1 MAYYDSQI
9 HWLGRMS
16 SVFVEK
22 TRVRVWDEDHLRLA
36 VEAACVALWSWHIDD
51 DRFAMDERGFDL
63 WGIPW
68 SEQVTFEELSAH
80 IHPADRDRVRAA
92 FTATRSVAGSYEIDF
107 RIIVDEDV
115 RWISARGQGADVGI
129 VDGVM
134 FGVFLDVTGRKQAE
148 EGSEL
153 LAGEMSHRVKNLLSI
168 ATGLT
173 QLTGR
178 SAKSVEQM
186 TGELTD
192 RLTALGRAHDV
203 VRPLPGEQGKAALLG
218 DLLSV
223 LLAPYDETAAFSGRI
238 RVAVPRMGIGQRT
251 ASTLAMLIHELA
263 TNSVK
268 YGALSCAEG
277 SLDISSRAE
286 GDQIHVVWAE
296 TGGPAITGH
305 PELAGFGSKL
315 IARTVASQLGGQ
327 LTYDWQE
334 TGLVVTIEMRP
345 DRLAE

>member
-1 MAYYDSQI
+1 
-9 HWLGRMS
+9 MS
-16 SVFVEK
+16 GVFVEK
-22 TRVRVWDEDHLRLA
+22 TRVRVWHEDHLRLA

-51 DRFAMDERGFDL
+51 DRFAMDERGFQL

-68 SEQVTFEELSAH
+68 SDQVTFEELSSH

-92 FTATRSVAGSYEIDF
+92 FTATRSVTGSYEIDF
-107 RIIVDEDV
+107 RIIVDDDV
-115 RWISARGQGADVGI
+115 RWVSARGQGADVGI
-129 VDGVM
+129 VDGAM

-186 TGELTD
+186 TGELTE

-238 RVAVPRMGIGQRT
+238 RVAVPRMGIGERT

-268 YGALSCAEG
+268 YGALSSAEG
-277 SLDISSRAE
+277 SLDISSRTGE
-286 GDQIHVVWAE
+286 ELIHLVWAE
-296 TGGPAITGH
+296 TGGPAIAEQ
-305 PELAGFGSKL
+305 PELTGFGSKL

-334 TGLVVTIEMRP
+334 SGLVVTIEMRP